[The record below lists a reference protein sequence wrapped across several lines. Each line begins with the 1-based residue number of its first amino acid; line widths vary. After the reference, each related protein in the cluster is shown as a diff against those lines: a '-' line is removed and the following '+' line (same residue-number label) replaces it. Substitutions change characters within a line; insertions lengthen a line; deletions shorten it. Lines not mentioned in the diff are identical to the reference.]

1 MTNEEQGARAGVER
15 LTDREFAA
23 GIFLIVLG
31 WLTFWAAADL
41 PFTSSQGLGSGTLPK
56 CLAIMIILLGVGQCV
71 AAWSARGARLARW
84 NLRDIALILGSAVF
98 FALTIRGYQIFGISI
113 PALGLVVSG
122 PITMIICGLAA
133 RDLRFSQL
141 VVFSLAMTVVCT
153 ILFRF
158 LLGLPIPVA
167 PWALGY

>member
-71 AAWSARGARLARW
+71 AAWSAGGARLARW
-84 NLRDIALILGSAVF
+84 NLRDIALIL
-98 FALTIRGYQIFGISI
+98 RIS
-113 PALGLVVSG
+113 
-122 PITMIICGLAA
+122 
-133 RDLRFSQL
+133 
-141 VVFSLAMTVVCT
+141 
-153 ILFRF
+153 RF
-158 LLGLPIPVA
+158 LCPDNSWVSDFWYLDSCIGTCSVRTHHHDHLWSGCARPS
-167 PWALGY
+167 L